1 VWASLVVA
9 DCRLSANSVLTRGL
23 VRAGAMP
30 AAVMPD
36 WFGPVIFESGM
47 VVLTLTVL
55 FTLWWLLK

>member
-1 VWASLVVA
+1 V
-9 DCRLSANSVLTRGL
+9 
-23 VRAGAMP
+23 P